1 MNLTV
6 NQINYK
12 YYNKLMQ
19 EWLGNDYVLMY
30 STHNESKSVIEKRFI
45 KKLKAKIHKK
55 MIANDSKS
63 YLGYLN
69 ELVDRLNNI
78 CHHSIS
84 KKPVNADDSDLTEK
98 IKTNS
103 KAPKFKVNDRVRIT
117 KYKNIFSKGYI
128 ENCSREIFIIDF
140 CFLKLLS
147 RTRHSY

>member
-12 YYNKLMQ
+12 FYNKLMQ

-63 YLGYLN
+63 YLSYLN
-69 ELVDRLNNI
+69 KLVDRLNNI

-84 KKPVNADDSDLTEK
+84 KKPVNVDDSDLTEK
-98 IKTNS
+98 IKTDS

-117 KYKNIFSKGYI
+117 KYKNIFSKGCTKNWKKNNFKINIY
-128 ENCSREIFIIDF
+128 
-140 CFLKLLS
+140 
-147 RTRHSY
+147 Y

>member
-12 YYNKLMQ
+12 FYNKLMQ

-117 KYKNIFSKGYI
+117 KYKNIFSKG
-128 ENCSREIFIIDF
+128 
-140 CFLKLLS
+140 
-147 RTRHSY
+147 RTKNWKKNNFKINIYY

>member
-12 YYNKLMQ
+12 FYNKLMQ

-117 KYKNIFSKGYI
+117 KYQNIVSKI
-128 ENCSREIFIIDF
+128 CTENWS
-140 CFLKLLS
+140 
-147 RTRHSY
+147 